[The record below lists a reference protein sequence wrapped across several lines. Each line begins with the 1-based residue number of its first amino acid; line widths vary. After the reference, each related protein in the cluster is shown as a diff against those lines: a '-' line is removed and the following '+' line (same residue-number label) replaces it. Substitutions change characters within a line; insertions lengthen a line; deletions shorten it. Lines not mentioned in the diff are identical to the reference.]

1 MNQKKT
7 TRLAQRFVD
16 DCIAYRVRTL
26 NRVITKLYDTVLK
39 PFGITVNQT
48 TILAMLTLV
57 QKARP
62 GEIGKK
68 LHMEKSTVSRN
79 LERMRKNG
87 WVEIA
92 AGESGPTRFVSV
104 SPKGRKLLTALHPQW
119 EKAQTAA
126 TCLLG
131 GDGVHAVQILHQ
143 AVQEK
148 SQPSRQTS

>member
-1 MNQKKT
+1 MNKKQT
-7 TRLAQRFVD
+7 TRVAQRFAD

-57 QKARP
+57 KKARP

-68 LHMEKSTVSRN
+68 LHMERSTVSRN

-87 WVEIA
+87 WIEMA
-92 AGESGPTRFVSV
+92 PGESGTARLVSV
-104 SPKGRKLLTALHPQW
+104 TPKGRKLLAALHPQW

-126 TCLLG
+126 ARLLG
-131 GDGVHAVQILHQ
+131 DNGVNAVQTLHE
-143 AVQEK
+143 AVQ
-148 SQPSRQTS
+148 QTNRPS

>member
-1 MNQKKT
+1 MAEKEI
-7 TRLAQRFVD
+7 TRLAQRFVE
-16 DCIAYRVRTL
+16 DCIAYRVRSL

-62 GEIGKK
+62 GEIGDK
-68 LHMEKSTVSRN
+68 LYMEKSTISRN

-87 WVEIA
+87 WVKISA
-92 AGESGPTRFVSV
+92 AVSGKARLISV
-104 SPKGRKLLTALHPQW
+104 TPKGRQLLKALHPQW

-126 TCLLG
+126 ASLLG
-131 GDGVHAVQILHQ
+131 DEGIHAVQILHD
-143 AVQEK
+143 ALQETNL
-148 SQPSRQTS
+148 PN